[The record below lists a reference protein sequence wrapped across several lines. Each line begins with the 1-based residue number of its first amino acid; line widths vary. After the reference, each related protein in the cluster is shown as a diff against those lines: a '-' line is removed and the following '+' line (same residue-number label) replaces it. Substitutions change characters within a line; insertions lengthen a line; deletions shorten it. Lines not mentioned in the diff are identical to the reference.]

1 LIAVEVILPPAEYI
15 VVTSPVS
22 LLIDEDIVI
31 ALLLVVAVDNG
42 YRVSPPLTI
51 GANARALV
59 LTVLVEVPDVPVTA
73 GAAES

>member
-22 LLIDEDIVI
+22 LLIDEVIVI

-42 YRVSPPLTI
+42 
-51 GANARALV
+51 
-59 LTVLVEVPDVPVTA
+59 
-73 GAAES
+73 